1 MSFAD
6 PQSITISGV
15 TTSLPR
21 TATGQDRS
29 SYTSNDGLISLLA
42 SSAYGRRTRRTLRLN
57 HSKIAADPLLSGV
70 NKSYSMSAYFVV
82 DVPPLVGYTNAEQL
96 AIITGLVTAMSA
108 SSYALTT
115 KLLGG
120 ES

>member
-6 PQSITISGV
+6 PQSVTISGV

-21 TATGQDRS
+21 VIAGENKGQ
-29 SYTSNDGLISLLA
+29 YQSNDGLISLLA

-70 NKSYSMSAYFVV
+70 NKSYSMSAYLVV
-82 DVPPLVGYTNAEQL
+82 DSPPLVGYTVTEQL
-96 AIITGLVTAMSA
+96 AVVTGLVTAISA
-108 SSYALTT
+108 TSYALAT

>member
-21 TATGQDRS
+21 TS
-29 SYTSNDGLISLLA
+29 SGDGKSEYTSNDGLITLLA
-42 SSAYGRRTRRTLRLN
+42 SSNYGRRTRRTLRVN

-70 NKSYSMSAYFVV
+70 NKSYSMSAYFVI
-82 DVPPLVGYTNAEQL
+82 DAPPLVGYTTAEQL
-96 AIITGLVTAMSA
+96 AVVTGLVTAMSA
-108 SSYALTT
+108 TSYALTT